1 MRRLWELAG
10 VALGGLRARKV
21 RTALIMLGPILGVAA
36 IVSAIGINESSKG
49 HLKAVLSDLGTDLI
63 VANAQ
68 GSLGGFGSD
77 PRIPEDAAAR
87 VTRLPD
93 VESVT
98 GTLQMADIVT
108 LPFEEAEDFYRAF
121 PVPVIATG
129 LNLPETLEVLL
140 ASGRF
145 LNDFDVST
153 AARVVVIGRDLADEY
168 GYLRGEARTIQLNG
182 IDYGVVGVLD
192 YVLLEPSMDSAV
204 FLTFANAEEDLGL
217 DSRDPSRLYIRAP
230 TNTKLVAQEVPTV
243 ISLGGPDGANTSVP
257 TDLLDAQSQ
266 VDENLNNLTKM
277 MGGLA
282 LIVGGVG
289 IANVMSISVIQRST
303 EIGIR
308 RALGHSRGTIAVQF
322 LLEALVVGVLGG
334 ILGAAAGAGVVWLTA
349 ELRGYVMVLS
359 VVGLVGWAMV
369 SVAVAVVAGP
379 PPSNQGGPPGAPRDP
394 PSGLEVPNT

>member
-1 MRRLWELAG
+1 MRRLGDLVG
-10 VALGGLRARKV
+10 VAMAGLVARKV
-21 RTALIMLGPILGVAA
+21 RTALIMLGPILGVGA

-49 HLKAVLSDLGTDLI
+49 HLKAALSELGTDLI

-68 GSLGGFGSD
+68 GSLGGFSRD
-77 PRIPEDAAAR
+77 PRIPADAAAR
-87 VTRLPD
+87 VSRLPD
-93 VESVT
+93 VVAVT
-98 GTLQMADIVT
+98 GTLQMPDIVT
-108 LPFEEAEDFYRAF
+108 LPFEDAEDYYRAF

-129 LNLPETLEVLL
+129 LDLPQTLEVPLV
-140 ASGRF
+140 SGRF
-145 LNDFDVST
+145 LNDFDVAT

-182 IDYGVVGVLD
+182 VDYGVVGVLD

-204 FLTFANAEEDLGL
+204 FLTFANAEADLGL
-217 DSRDPSRLYIRAP
+217 EAPDPSRLYVRAP
-230 TNTKLVAQEVPTV
+230 TNTELVAQELPTV

-282 LIVGGVG
+282 LVVGGVG

-308 RALGHSRGTIAVQF
+308 RALGHSRGTIAAQF
-322 LLEALVVGVLGG
+322 LLEALAVGVLGG
-334 ILGAAAGAGVVWLTA
+334 ALGAAAGAGVVWLTSEA
-349 ELRGYVMVLS
+349 RGYLMVLS
-359 VVGLVGWAMV
+359 VRGLFGWAMV
-369 SVAVAVVAGP
+369 AVGVAVVAGLY
-379 PPSNQGGPPGAPRDP
+379 PSTKAAR
-394 PSGLEVPNT
+394 LEPLETLRLG

>member
-121 PVPVIATG
+121 PVPVIATD
-129 LNLPETLEVLL
+129 LNLPETLEVPL

-182 IDYGVVGVLD
+182 TDYGVIGVLD

-204 FLTFANAEEDLGL
+204 FLTFANAEADLGM

-230 TNTKLVAQEVPTV
+230 SNTELVAQEVPTV
-243 ISLGGPDGANTSVP
+243 VSLGGPDGANTSVP

-289 IANVMSISVIQRST
+289 IANVMSISVIQRSS
-303 EIGIR
+303 EIGVR

-334 ILGAAAGAGVVWLTA
+334 ILGAAAGAGVVWLTS
-349 ELRGYVMVLS
+349 EMRGYVVVLS
-359 VVGLVGWAMV
+359 VPGLFGWAAV
-369 SVAVAVVAGP
+369 SVAVAVVAGLY
-379 PPSNQGGPPGAPRDP
+379 PSTKAAR
-394 PSGLEVPNT
+394 LEPLETLRLG

>member
-1 MRRLWELAG
+1 MRELVG

-68 GSLGGFGSD
+68 GSLGGFSQD

-87 VTRLPD
+87 VARLPD
-93 VESVT
+93 VEAVT
-98 GTLQMADIVT
+98 GTLQMAEIVT
-108 LPFEEAEDFYRAF
+108 LPFAEAEDFYRAF

-359 VVGLVGWAMV
+359 VVGLVGWAML
-369 SVAVAVVAGP
+369 SVAVAVVAGLY
-379 PPSNQGGPPGAPRDP
+379 PSTKAAR
-394 PSGLEVPNT
+394 LEPLETLRLG